1 MRHGFELSWALAYTF
16 SKRRPKLIHMSD
28 VSFIRP
34 VDVSSLIN
42 MQAHVLYTE
51 VNYMVIVVLAEVL
64 DPISGSLTT
73 SNSFYFTYTID
84 DALPQLFPKTY
95 HEAIYYIDGRRKFKK
110 MIEEEINPQ

>member
-1 MRHGFELSWALAYTF
+1 MT
-16 SKRRPKLIHMSD
+16 D

-34 VDVSSLIN
+34 VDVSSLIS

-51 VNYMVIVVLAEVL
+51 LNMMVIVVLAEIL
-64 DPISGSLTT
+64 DPMTGSMAT
-73 SNSFYFTYTID
+73 SNSFYYTYSID

-110 MIEEEINPQ
+110 MLEDQQNGK